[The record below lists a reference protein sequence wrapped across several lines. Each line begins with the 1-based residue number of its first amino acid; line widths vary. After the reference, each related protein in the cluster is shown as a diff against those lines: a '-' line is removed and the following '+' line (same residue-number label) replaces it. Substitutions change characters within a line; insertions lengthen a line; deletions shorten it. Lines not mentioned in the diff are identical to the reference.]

1 MKKILAIALSVLMII
16 SVLPFAAFADSV
28 PVADVAK
35 IADADLKG
43 LAADVGNIDL
53 DVGYVFTAREAEAGN
68 MGKVRNQPRE
78 LCVRSARPYRCL
90 ECGQQYSCECGGRSC
105 S

>member
-68 MGKVRNQPRE
+68 MYNEWIADYVISVEMVIVK
-78 LCVRSARPYRCL
+78 CTA
-90 ECGQQYSCECGGRSC
+90 
-105 S
+105 